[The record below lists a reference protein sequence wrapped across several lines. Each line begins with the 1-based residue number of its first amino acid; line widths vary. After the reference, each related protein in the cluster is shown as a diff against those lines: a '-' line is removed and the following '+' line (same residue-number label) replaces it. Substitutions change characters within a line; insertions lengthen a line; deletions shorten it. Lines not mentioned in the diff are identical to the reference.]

1 MKTKERIDQL
11 FYNLGIWKQLPKYQ
25 AERRLDVFFGLYMEH
40 ILKECRSN
48 LFEEEDQLILVP
60 EFPLQKNKSNNEC
73 TNIDYLVFNVTKKCV
88 HAIELKTD
96 TQSVNDDQIDYYR
109 RFKDET
115 SLKDLYDFATKARTG
130 RSKDK
135 YGFLAEYISEN
146 HLDDCQT
153 KGDVIYIL
161 PKNDF
166 PNSFKIQ
173 ENGFDTITFADIAN
187 KMEKY
192 ATDDELLSAF
202 IQFLLK
208 NNGDR
213 NIQRT

>member
-25 AERRLDVFFGLYMEH
+25 AERRLDVFFGLYMED

-96 TQSVNDDQIDYYR
+96 TNSVNDDQIDYYR

-115 SLKDLYDFATKARTG
+115 SLNDLYTFATNPRKG

-135 YGFLAEYISEN
+135 YGFLAEYIKNN
-146 HLDDCQT
+146 HLKDCQT

-161 PKNDF
+161 PENVF

-208 NNGDR
+208 N
-213 NIQRT
+213 Q

>member
-11 FYNLGIWKQLPKYQ
+11 FCNLDIWIQLPKYQ
-25 AERRLDVFFGLYMEH
+25 AERRLDVFFGLYMED

-96 TQSVNDDQIDYYR
+96 THSVNDDQIDYYR
-109 RFKDET
+109 RFKHET
-115 SLKDLYDFATKARTG
+115 SLDDLYTFATNPRKG

-135 YGFLAEYISEN
+135 YDFLANII
-146 HLDDCQT
+146 DDDLKKCQT

-161 PKNDF
+161 PNCEFSD
-166 PNSFKIQ
+166 SIKIK

-208 NNGDR
+208 H
-213 NIQRT
+213 Q

>member
-11 FYNLGIWKQLPKYQ
+11 FYNLDIWIQLPKYQ
-25 AERRLDVFFGLYMEH
+25 TERRLDVFFGLYMED

-96 TQSVNDDQIDYYR
+96 KHSVNDDQIDYYR

-115 SLKDLYDFATKARTG
+115 SLNDLYYFATKARTG
-130 RSKDK
+130 RSKKK
-135 YGFLAEYISEN
+135 YKFLAGYITSN

-192 ATDDELLSAF
+192 AADDELLSSF

-208 NNGDR
+208 H
-213 NIQRT
+213 Q

>member
-11 FYNLGIWKQLPKYQ
+11 FYNLRIWKQLPKYQ
-25 AERRLDVFFGLYMEH
+25 AERRLDVFFGLYMED

-73 TNIDYLVFNVTKKCV
+73 TNIDYLVFNITKKCV

-96 TQSVNDDQIDYYR
+96 TYSVNDDQIDYYR

-115 SLKDLYDFATKARTG
+115 SLNDLYYFATKPRKG

-135 YGFLAEYISEN
+135 YGFLAKYITGN

-153 KGDVIYIL
+153 KGDVIYVL
-161 PKNDF
+161 PNCEFSD
-166 PNSFKIQ
+166 SIKIK

-208 NNGDR
+208 N
-213 NIQRT
+213 QW

>member
-11 FYNLGIWKQLPKYQ
+11 FYNLGIWKKLPKYQ
-25 AERRLDVFFGLYMEH
+25 AERRLDVFFGLYMEQ

-96 TQSVNDDQIDYYR
+96 THSVNDDQIDYYR

-115 SLKDLYDFATKARTG
+115 SLNDLYTFATNPRKG

-135 YGFLAEYISEN
+135 YEFLANYITSN
-146 HLDDCQT
+146 HLVDCQT

-161 PKNDF
+161 PKNKF
-166 PNSFKIQ
+166 SNSFKIQ

-208 NNGDR
+208 NQWR
-213 NIQRT
+213 

>member
-11 FYNLGIWKQLPKYQ
+11 FYNLRIWKQLPKYQ
-25 AERRLDVFFGLYMEH
+25 AERRLDVFFGLYMED

-73 TNIDYLVFNVTKKCV
+73 TNIDYLVFNITKKCV

-96 TQSVNDDQIDYYR
+96 THSVNDDQIDYYS

-115 SLKDLYDFATKARTG
+115 SLDDLYYFATKPRKG
-130 RSKDK
+130 RSKSK
-135 YGFLAEYISEN
+135 YDFLAKYITDNQLKE
-146 HLDDCQT
+146 CQT

-161 PKNDF
+161 PNLDF
-166 PNSFKIQ
+166 SNSFKIQ
-173 ENGFDTITFADIAN
+173 ENSFDSITFSDIATQM
-187 KMEKY
+187 KKY
-192 ATDDELLSAF
+192 AAEDELLDAF
-202 IQFLLK
+202 INFLQTPHE
-208 NNGDR
+208 D
-213 NIQRT
+213 

>member
-25 AERRLDVFFGLYMEH
+25 AERRLDVFFGLYMED

-96 TQSVNDDQIDYYR
+96 TNSVNDDQIDYYR

-115 SLKDLYDFATKARTG
+115 SLNDLYTFATNPRKG
-130 RSKDK
+130 RSKKK
-135 YGFLAEYISEN
+135 YGFLANYITKN
-146 HLDDCQT
+146 HLDNCRT

-161 PKNDF
+161 PENEF
-166 PNSFKIQ
+166 SNSFKIQ

-202 IQFLLK
+202 IHFL
-208 NNGDR
+208 R
-213 NIQRT
+213 NINEDNNT

>member
-25 AERRLDVFFGLYMEH
+25 AERRLDVFFGLYMED

-48 LFEEEDQLILVP
+48 LFAEEDQLILVP

-96 TQSVNDDQIDYYR
+96 THSVNDDQIDYYR

-115 SLKDLYDFATKARTG
+115 SLNDLYNFATKPRKG
-130 RSKDK
+130 RSKSK
-135 YGFLAEYISEN
+135 YDFLAKYITDN
-146 HLDDCQT
+146 HLKDCQT

-161 PKNDF
+161 PNCDF
-166 PNSFKIQ
+166 SDSIKIAD
-173 ENGFDTITFADIAN
+173 NGFNSITFSDIVN
-187 KMEKY
+187 KMQKY
-192 ATDDELLSAF
+192 ANDDELLNAF
-202 IQFLLK
+202 LYFLQK
-208 NNGDR
+208 H
-213 NIQRT
+213 Q

>member
-11 FYNLGIWKQLPKYQ
+11 FYNLRIWKQLPKYQ
-25 AERRLDVFFGLYMEH
+25 AERRLDVFFGLYMED

-73 TNIDYLVFNVTKKCV
+73 TNIDYLVFNITKKCV

-96 TQSVNDDQIDYYR
+96 THSVNDDQIDYYR
-109 RFKDET
+109 RFKHET
-115 SLKDLYDFATKARTG
+115 SLDDLYTFATNPRKGRTKKKYDFLANIINKDLK
-130 RSKDK
+130 K
-135 YGFLAEYISEN
+135 
-146 HLDDCQT
+146 CQT

-161 PKNDF
+161 PENEF

-192 ATDDELLSAF
+192 AADDELLSAF

-208 NNGDR
+208 NQWR
-213 NIQRT
+213 

>member
-1 MKTKERIDQL
+1 MKTKERIAQL
-11 FYNLGIWKQLPKYQ
+11 FNNLDIWIGLPKYQ
-25 AERRLDVFFGLYMEH
+25 AERRLDVFFGLYMED
-40 ILKECRSN
+40 ILKECRSD
-48 LFEEEDQLILVP
+48 LFAEEDQLILVP

-73 TNIDYLVFNVTKKCV
+73 TNIDYLVFNITKKCV

-96 TQSVNDDQIDYYR
+96 THSVNDDQIDYYR

-115 SLKDLYDFATKARTG
+115 SLNDLYYFATNPRKG
-130 RSKDK
+130 RSKKK
-135 YGFLAEYISEN
+135 YDFLAEYITKN
-146 HLDDCQT
+146 HLDNCQT

-161 PKNDF
+161 PNLDF
-166 PNSFKIQ
+166 SNSFKIQ

-202 IQFLLK
+202 IHFLQ
-208 NNGDR
+208 NINEDR
-213 NIQRT
+213 NTQRT

>member
-25 AERRLDVFFGLYMEH
+25 AERRLDVFFGLYMED

-48 LFEEEDQLILVP
+48 LFAEEDQLILVP

-96 TQSVNDDQIDYYR
+96 THSVNDDQIDYYR
-109 RFKDET
+109 RFKHET
-115 SLKDLYDFATKARTG
+115 SLDDLYTFATNPRTG
-130 RSKDK
+130 RSKKK
-135 YGFLAEYISEN
+135 YGFLAEYITKN

-161 PKNDF
+161 PKNEF
-166 PNSFKIQ
+166 SNSFKIQ

-202 IQFLLK
+202 IHFLQ
-208 NNGDR
+208 NINEDR
-213 NIQRT
+213 NT

>member
-11 FYNLGIWKQLPKYQ
+11 FYNLRIWKQLPKYQ
-25 AERRLDVFFGLYMEH
+25 AERRLDVFFGLYMED

-73 TNIDYLVFNVTKKCV
+73 TNIDYLVFNITKKCV

-96 TQSVNDDQIDYYR
+96 THSVNDDQIDYYR

-115 SLKDLYDFATKARTG
+115 SLNDLYTFATNPRKG

-135 YGFLAEYISEN
+135 YEFLANYITSN
-146 HLDDCQT
+146 HLVDCQT

-161 PKNDF
+161 PKNKF
-166 PNSFKIQ
+166 SNSFKIQ

-208 NNGDR
+208 N
-213 NIQRT
+213 QW

>member
-11 FYNLGIWKQLPKYQ
+11 FYNLRIWKQLPKYQ
-25 AERRLDVFFGLYMEH
+25 AERRLDVFFGLYMED

-73 TNIDYLVFNVTKKCV
+73 TNIDYLVFNITKKCV

-96 TQSVNDDQIDYYR
+96 THSVNDDQIDYYR

-115 SLKDLYDFATKARTG
+115 SLNDLYTFATNPRKG

-135 YGFLAEYISEN
+135 YEFLANYITSN
-146 HLDDCQT
+146 HLVDCQT

-161 PKNDF
+161 PKNKF
-166 PNSFKIQ
+166 SNSFKIQ
-173 ENGFDTITFADIAN
+173 ENGVDTITFADIAN

-208 NNGDR
+208 NQWR
-213 NIQRT
+213 

>member
-11 FYNLGIWKQLPKYQ
+11 FYNLRIWKQLPKYQ
-25 AERRLDVFFGLYMEH
+25 AERRLDVFFGLYMED

-48 LFEEEDQLILVP
+48 LFAEEDQLILVP

-96 TQSVNDDQIDYYR
+96 THSVNDDQIDYYR

-115 SLKDLYDFATKARTG
+115 SLNDLYYFATKPRKG
-130 RSKDK
+130 RSKKK
-135 YGFLAEYISEN
+135 YEFLAKYINGN
-146 HLDDCQT
+146 HLKECQT
-153 KGDVIYIL
+153 KGNVIYIL
-161 PKNDF
+161 PNCKFSD
-166 PNSFKIQ
+166 SIKIK

-202 IQFLLK
+202 VQFLLK
-208 NNGDR
+208 NQWR
-213 NIQRT
+213 

>member
-11 FYNLGIWKQLPKYQ
+11 FYNLRIWKQLPKYQ
-25 AERRLDVFFGLYMEH
+25 AERRLDVFFGLYMED

-96 TQSVNDDQIDYYR
+96 THSVNDDQIDYYR
-109 RFKDET
+109 RFKHET
-115 SLKDLYDFATKARTG
+115 SLDDLYTFAMNPRKG

-135 YGFLAEYISEN
+135 YEFLAEYIKN
-146 HLDDCQT
+146 NDLKDCQT

-161 PKNDF
+161 PKNEF
-166 PNSFKIQ
+166 SNSFKIQ
-173 ENGFDTITFADIAN
+173 ENGFDSITFTDIAN

-192 ATDDELLSAF
+192 AADDELLSAF
-202 IQFLLK
+202 IHFL
-208 NNGDR
+208 R
-213 NIQRT
+213 NINEDNNT

>member
-11 FYNLGIWKQLPKYQ
+11 FYNLDIWIQLPKYQ
-25 AERRLDVFFGLYMEH
+25 AERRLDVFFGLYMED

-96 TQSVNDDQIDYYR
+96 KHSVNDDQIDYYR

-115 SLKDLYDFATKARTG
+115 SLDDLYTFATKTRKG
-130 RSKDK
+130 RSKKK
-135 YGFLAEYISEN
+135 YDFLANIIN
-146 HLDDCQT
+146 KDLKKCQT

-192 ATDDELLSAF
+192 ATDDELLNAF

-208 NNGDR
+208 H
-213 NIQRT
+213 Q

>member
-25 AERRLDVFFGLYMEH
+25 AERRLDVFFGLYMED

-96 TQSVNDDQIDYYR
+96 THSVNDDQIDYYR

-115 SLKDLYDFATKARTG
+115 SLNDLYTFATNPRKG
-130 RSKDK
+130 RSKKK
-135 YGFLAEYISEN
+135 YDFLAEYITKN
-146 HLDDCQT
+146 HLDNCQT

-161 PKNDF
+161 PKNNF
-166 PNSFKIQ
+166 SNSFKIQ

-202 IQFLLK
+202 IHFLQ
-208 NNGDR
+208 NINEDR
-213 NIQRT
+213 NTQRT

>member
-11 FYNLGIWKQLPKYQ
+11 FYNLGIWKKLPKYQ
-25 AERRLDVFFGLYMEH
+25 AERRLDVFFGLYMED

-73 TNIDYLVFNVTKKCV
+73 TNIDYLVFNITKKCV

-96 TQSVNDDQIDYYR
+96 TYSVNDDQIDYYR
-109 RFKDET
+109 RFKYET
-115 SLKDLYDFATKARTG
+115 SLEELYAFATKPTKPRTG
-130 RSKDK
+130 RSKKK
-135 YGFLAEYISEN
+135 YGFLADYIEEN
-146 HLDDCQT
+146 HLNDCQT
-153 KGDVIYIL
+153 KGNVIYIL
-161 PKNDF
+161 PNCKF
-166 PNSFKIQ
+166 SESIKITD
-173 ENGFDTITFADIAN
+173 NGFDTITFSDIVN

-208 NNGDR
+208 N
-213 NIQRT
+213 QW

>member
-11 FYNLGIWKQLPKYQ
+11 FYNLRIWKQLPKYQ
-25 AERRLDVFFGLYMEH
+25 AERRLDVFFGLYMED

-96 TQSVNDDQIDYYR
+96 THSVNDDQIDYYR
-109 RFKDET
+109 RFKHET
-115 SLKDLYDFATKARTG
+115 SLDDLYTFATNPRKG

-135 YGFLAEYISEN
+135 YEFLAEYIKN
-146 HLDDCQT
+146 NDLKKCQT

-192 ATDDELLSAF
+192 AADDELLSAF

-208 NNGDR
+208 L
-213 NIQRT
+213 Q

>member
-11 FYNLGIWKQLPKYQ
+11 FYNLRIWKQLPKYQ
-25 AERRLDVFFGLYMEH
+25 AERRLDVFFGLYMED

-96 TQSVNDDQIDYYR
+96 KHSVNDDQIDYYR

-115 SLKDLYDFATKARTG
+115 SLDDLYTFATKPRKG

-135 YGFLAEYISEN
+135 YEFLAKYIN
-146 HLDDCQT
+146 DNDLKNCQT

-202 IQFLLK
+202 IHFL
-208 NNGDR
+208 R
-213 NIQRT
+213 NINEDNNT

>member
-11 FYNLGIWKQLPKYQ
+11 FYNLDIWIQLPKYQ
-25 AERRLDVFFGLYMEH
+25 AERRLDVFFGLYMED

-96 TQSVNDDQIDYYR
+96 THSVNDDQIDYYR
-109 RFKDET
+109 RFKHET
-115 SLKDLYDFATKARTG
+115 SLDDLYTFAMEARKG
-130 RSKDK
+130 RSKKK
-135 YGFLAEYISEN
+135 YEFLAEYITKN
-146 HLDDCQT
+146 HLDNCQT

-173 ENGFDTITFADIAN
+173 ESGFDTITFADIAN

-208 NNGDR
+208 NQWR
-213 NIQRT
+213 

>member
-11 FYNLGIWKQLPKYQ
+11 FYNLRIWKQLPKYQ
-25 AERRLDVFFGLYMEH
+25 AERRLDVFFGLYMED

-96 TQSVNDDQIDYYR
+96 TYSVNDDQIDYYR

-130 RSKDK
+130 RSKKK
-135 YGFLAEYISEN
+135 YEFLANIIN
-146 HLDDCQT
+146 KDLKNCQT
-153 KGDVIYIL
+153 KGNVIYIL

-208 NNGDR
+208 NQWR
-213 NIQRT
+213 

>member
-25 AERRLDVFFGLYMEH
+25 AERRLDVFFGLYMED

-96 TQSVNDDQIDYYR
+96 THSVNDDQIDYYR
-109 RFKDET
+109 RFKHET
-115 SLKDLYDFATKARTG
+115 SLKDLYDFATNARTG
-130 RSKDK
+130 RSKKK
-135 YGFLAEYISEN
+135 YDYS
-146 HLDDCQT
+146 H
-153 KGDVIYIL
+153 
-161 PKNDF
+161 
-166 PNSFKIQ
+166 
-173 ENGFDTITFADIAN
+173 
-187 KMEKY
+187 
-192 ATDDELLSAF
+192 
-202 IQFLLK
+202 
-208 NNGDR
+208 
-213 NIQRT
+213 

>member
-11 FYNLGIWKQLPKYQ
+11 FYNLRIWKQLPKYQ
-25 AERRLDVFFGLYMEH
+25 AERRLDVFFGLYMED

-73 TNIDYLVFNVTKKCV
+73 TNIDYLVFNITKKCV

-96 TQSVNDDQIDYYR
+96 THSVNDDQIDYYR
-109 RFKDET
+109 RFKHET
-115 SLKDLYDFATKARTG
+115 SLDDLYTFATNPRKGRTKKKYDFLANIINKDLK
-130 RSKDK
+130 K
-135 YGFLAEYISEN
+135 
-146 HLDDCQT
+146 CQT

-161 PKNDF
+161 PENEF

-187 KMEKY
+187 KMEEY

-208 NNGDR
+208 L
-213 NIQRT
+213 Q